1 MPQILKNNDN
11 LTVVSED
18 NLELFVRSRTK
29 NYFQGKVKSISSVN
43 QTGEFDILPLHANFI
58 TLATKYLIMDKSL
71 PTEKKIEFDSAVV
84 SVIEGKIDVYVGV

>member
-1 MPQILKNNDN
+1 MAVAGD
-11 LTVVSED
+11 D
-18 NLELFVRSRTK
+18 YLELFVRSRTK

-58 TLATKYLIMDKSL
+58 TLVTKYLIMDKSL

-84 SVIEGKIDVYVGV
+84 SVIGGKIDVYVGV

>member
-1 MPQILKNNDN
+1 VPQILKNNDN
-11 LTVVSED
+11 LAVAGD
-18 NLELFVRSRTK
+18 DYLELFVRSRTK

-58 TLATKYLIMDKSL
+58 TLVTKYLIMDKSL

-84 SVIEGKIDVYVGV
+84 SVIGGKIDVYVGV